1 MANTW
6 PSMIM
11 WQKYLYL
18 HSHFFGLLLQ
28 LLYDLVAGA
37 AVVASGRWAVL
48 LPLLQADPAE
58 IVLTLNN
65 KGERESSCGGSSN
78 KINWWNRIIL
88 RPFNTHICFSL
99 FFLFIFISIFYWYIL
114 LKYFWICFSS
124 LWFVL
129 TSHQHTAC
137 HFSQY
142 ISVLQFIA
150 Y

>member
-78 KINWWNRIIL
+78 KINWWNRITL
-88 RPFNTHICFSL
+88 HSHSFFFS
-99 FFLFIFISIFYWYIL
+99 FSYQYFIDIFYWNISEYVFPHCGL
-114 LKYFWICFSS
+114 CWPHTNTLPVTLVNTSVSCSS
-124 LWFVL
+124 L
-129 TSHQHTAC
+129 H
-137 HFSQY
+137 
-142 ISVLQFIA
+142 IN
-150 Y
+150 